1 MAPEG
6 QVPNFTPIASE
17 SPQESS
23 LYSQECV
30 MPSNKKIIL
39 NVVALLGVF
48 STSLV
53 VLRAETQSL
62 ETLLAYLKSPNTSTR
77 RDAAHKLGERRVRN
91 QLAVEALSVAARND
105 EDSDVRS
112 EALQSLGMIKDF
124 SATPEMIE
132 ALKDPKAGV
141 RSIAI
146 RSLVALY
153 TEHDIEF
160 ITNRRAGWNL
170 FNPFLDTSDH
180 EIVEP
185 FITVDPA
192 IVSAIAESARSD
204 RDRDV
209 RISAIR
215 AIGVLRGSA
224 AIPQLADALNADQDV
239 RMEVLRAFIKIGNQ
253 SAGPNLIPFF
263 RDSDYK
269 VRTQAMVA
277 AGMLKYK
284 PAVEPLL
291 AVYGLGREK
300 KGTFKTVEDKVKG
313 RLTYM
318 STRDEAA
325 LWALSLIGDEKA
337 EQTFVENMTD
347 NDADRRQYAIEGLA
361 RIAYVRYLDQ
371 ISRMVLTEKNGDVK
385 LAEYWALYKMG
396 STANIQY
403 IVRKLDT
410 DQSDQARGYLLESN
424 PVDLYPHIRSSS
436 KEVRHKVIDVLG
448 RTGDQETIK
457 ELETVVQGSGSSTA
471 DTATLAIKRIEW
483 RIAGRPR
490 ASDDV
495 LQKDRPRRASNP

>member
-1 MAPEG
+1 MSAEG
-6 QVPNFTPIASE
+6 QVPNFTPTK
-17 SPQESS
+17 SS
-23 LYSQECV
+23 AGKQLFSQEFV
-30 MPSNKKIIL
+30 MPSNRKITVQ
-39 NVVALLGVF
+39 VVALLGVLL
-48 STSLV
+48 TSIT

-62 ETLLAYLKSPNTSTR
+62 ETLLAYLKSPNASTR
-77 RDAAHKLGERRVRN
+77 RDAAHKLGERRVRD
-91 QLAVEALSVAARND
+91 QLAVEALSVAARKD
-105 EDSDVRS
+105 EDSDVRA

-124 SATPEMIE
+124 AAMPEMIDG
-132 ALKDPKAGV
+132 LKDPKPDV
-141 RSIAI
+141 RCIAI

-185 FITVDPA
+185 YIKVDPSIVTA
-192 IVSAIAESARSD
+192 IGESARGD
-204 RDRDV
+204 RDRNV

-215 AIGVLRGSA
+215 ALGVLRGSL
-224 AIPQLADALNADQDV
+224 AIPHLSDALNADQDV
-239 RMEVLRAFIKIGNQ
+239 RIEVLRAFIKIGDQ

-263 RDSDYK
+263 RDSDHK

-277 AGMLKYK
+277 AGLLKYK

-291 AVYGLGREK
+291 SVYGLGREK
-300 KGTFKTVEDKVKG
+300 KGTFKSVEDRVKG
-313 RLTYM
+313 RLTYLP
-318 STRDEAA
+318 TRDEAA
-325 LWALSLIGDEKA
+325 LWALSLIGDDKA

-361 RIAYVRYLDQ
+361 RIADPRYLDQ

-396 STANIQY
+396 STPNIQY
-403 IVRKLDT
+403 IVRKLET
-410 DQSDQARGYLLESN
+410 DQTDQARAYLLESN
-424 PVDLYPHIRSSS
+424 PVDLYPHLKSSS
-436 KEVRHKVIDVLG
+436 KEVRRKVIEILG
-448 RTGDQETIK
+448 RTGDQDTIK
-457 ELETVVQGSGSSTA
+457 ELEPVVLSSGSSTA

-483 RIAGRPR
+483 RISGRPR

-495 LQKDRPRRASNP
+495 MQKVRPRRASNP